1 MRDGGQDVQGRRVA
15 SEDVLQVKDVLQ
27 EKREVLQVTEV
38 LQATTCKPAGS
49 QVKRCW

>member
-27 EKREVLQVTEV
+27 EKKVLQVTEV